1 MKNIVSIIEKN
12 FSNPEFNVEKMVDI
26 SSYSRT
32 VFYNKLKGLT
42 GLSPVDF
49 LRQTRL
55 KMASDILVKTGR
67 GVSETAFMSGFND
80 VKYFSKCF
88 KQMFGVTPA
97 EYKKTER
104 AKAGV

>member
-1 MKNIVSIIEKN
+1 
-12 FSNPEFNVEKMVDI
+12 
-26 SSYSRT
+26 
-32 VFYNKLKGLT
+32 
-42 GLSPVDF
+42 
-49 LRQTRL
+49 
-55 KMASDILVKTGR
+55 
-67 GVSETAFMSGFND
+67 MSGFND